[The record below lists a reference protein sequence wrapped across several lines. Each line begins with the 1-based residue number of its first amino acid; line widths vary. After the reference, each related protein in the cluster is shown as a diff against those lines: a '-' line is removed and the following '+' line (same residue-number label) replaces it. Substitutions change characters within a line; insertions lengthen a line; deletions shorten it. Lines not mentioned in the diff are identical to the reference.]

1 MQIRTRRARLPLAPV
16 RLKPRRTKMA
26 PPANDN
32 VPSFWRKVRT
42 YGLRGGAALV
52 VGALIA
58 WALT

>member
-1 MQIRTRRARLPLAPV
+1 
-16 RLKPRRTKMA
+16 MA

-32 VPSFWRKVRT
+32 TPSFSRKARI

-52 VGALIA
+52 VGVLIA

>member
-16 RLKPRRTKMA
+16 RLKPRRVKLA

-32 VPSFWRKVRT
+32 EPSFSRKVRI

-58 WALT
+58 WVLT